1 MENNGHKIDKS
12 QQHFNLSQHA
22 KIDLGQAYC
31 IISCS
36 KHRLPDMVKA
46 VDTMTARGWSITSG
60 LTSDDGLVFQA
71 MTKISDNLNSPSNK
85 RKGV

>member
-1 MENNGHKIDKS
+1 MENSDHKIDKS

-46 VDTMTARGWSITSG
+46 VDSLTSKDWIVTSG
-60 LTSDDGLVFQA
+60 LTSDDGLVLQA
-71 MTKISDNLNSPSNK
+71 MTKISDSLNNSLNK
-85 RKGV
+85 MKGV